1 MLQKDAAAV
10 TGSVHRQFTMLGCA
24 SSPGVPRVNGDW
36 GACDPD
42 NPKNRRTRAAFLI
55 RQYGADGGETTI
67 VIDTGPDFREQML
80 ASRVRTIDAVLYTHA
95 HADHVHGIDDL
106 RGFALSQRKR
116 IPIHAD
122 PETMA
127 RIRAG
132 FGYCLETPSGSEYPP
147 ITEPILINSFDQ
159 MIRITGAGG
168 PVDIQ
173 PLDQMHGSIRSL
185 GFRIGN
191 LAYCCDV
198 SDFPRATVSRL
209 QDLDVLI
216 IDSLQYK
223 PHPSHLSVD
232 QALWWIEKLN
242 PKRAILTHMHVPLDY
257 DTVLAETPDRVEPG
271 YDGLTI
277 NFEL

>member
-1 MLQKDAAAV
+1 MTV
-10 TGSVHRQFTMLGCA
+10 PVRRQFTILGCA

-55 RQYGADGGETTI
+55 RQFSADGGETTI
-67 VIDTGPDFREQML
+67 VVDTGPDFREQMI
-80 ASRVRTIDAVLYTHA
+80 ASKVRSIDAVLYTHS

-106 RGFALSQRKR
+106 RGFALSQRR
-116 IPIHAD
+116 QIPIHAD

-132 FGYCLETPSGSEYPP
+132 FGYCLETPAGSNYPP
-147 ITEPILINSFDQ
+147 ITTPVLINALDEPIT
-159 MIRITGAGG
+159 ITGEGG
-168 PVDIQ
+168 AIEVH
-173 PLDQMHGSIRSL
+173 PLDQAHGSIRSL
-185 GFRIGN
+185 GFRIGDV
-191 LAYCCDV
+191 AYCCDV
-198 SDFPRATVSRL
+198 SDFPRSTIEKL

-223 PHPSHLSVD
+223 PHPSHLSID
-232 QALWWIEKLN
+232 QALWWIEKLD

-257 DTVLAETPDRVEPG
+257 ETVLNETPERVEPG
-271 YDGLTI
+271 YDGLSI
-277 NFEL
+277 EVVVGE

>member
-1 MLQKDAAAV
+1 M
-10 TGSVHRQFTMLGCA
+10 TGPIRRQFTVLGCA

-36 GACDPD
+36 GACDPA

-55 RQYGADGGETTI
+55 RQIGADGGETTI
-67 VIDTGPDFREQML
+67 VVDTGPDFREQML
-80 ASRVRTIDAVLYTHA
+80 ANRVRSIDAVLYTHS

-106 RGFALSQRKR
+106 RSFALSQRRR

-132 FGYCLETPSGSEYPP
+132 FGYCLETPAGSEYPP
-147 ITEPILINSFDQ
+147 ITEPVLINSLDKP
-159 MIRITGAGG
+159 ITITGEGG
-168 PVDIQ
+168 PIEIQ

-198 SDFPRATVSRL
+198 SDFPRPTIERL

-223 PHPSHLSVD
+223 PHPSHLSID

-271 YDGLTI
+271 YDGLTVE
-277 NFEL
+277 FEL

>member
-1 MLQKDAAAV
+1 MLLEDAAAV
-10 TGSVHRQFTMLGCA
+10 TAPVRRQFTVLGCA

-55 RQYGADGGETTI
+55 RQFGADGGETTI
-67 VIDTGPDFREQML
+67 VVDTGPDFREQMI
-80 ASRVRTIDAVLYTHA
+80 ANKVHSIDAVLYTHS

-106 RGFALSQRKR
+106 RGFALTQRRR

-132 FGYCLETPSGSEYPP
+132 FGYCLETPAGSEYPP
-147 ITEPILINSFDQ
+147 ITQPVLINSFDEP
-159 MIRITGAGG
+159 ISIAGEG
-168 PVDIQ
+168 GTIEVQ
-173 PLDQMHGSIRSL
+173 PLDQVHGSIRSL
-185 GFRIGN
+185 GFRIGS

-198 SDFPRATVSRL
+198 SDFPRATVEKL

-223 PHPSHLSVD
+223 PHPSHLSID
-232 QALWWIEKLN
+232 QALWWIEKLG

-257 DTVLAETPDRVEPG
+257 ETVLNETPDHVEPG
-271 YDGLTI
+271 YDGMTI
-277 NFEL
+277 DIEL